1 MRRGRTHLSAV
12 AAKADGRARRRASA
26 LVTGVIA
33 GGLALAC
40 ATPAHADE
48 VASSP
53 KGLIGGALLGAEV
66 VTMTESIAG
75 AHAVWWYGVGAPV
88 GAAGGAVGGYFLDK
102 AAVGNGM
109 ASMGLLAGG
118 LALVIPALVLTLNA
132 TRYQGSESA
141 TEDKPPVN
149 EPVANPG
156 VPGGSMVVPTP
167 KTPSVEPAPPGSP
180 SPVTQPPG
188 GGPSG
193 TTPPGS
199 LLDIHLDGAA
209 VASTVV
215 RFGVP
220 VPDVRPMYTV
230 REQQQYG
237 LPQRTEV
244 RMPVLAV
251 TF

>member
-1 MRRGRTHLSAV
+1 MRRGRTHLSRAGRIACVV
-12 AAKADGRARRRASA
+12 AC
-26 LVTGVIA
+26 GV
-33 GGLALAC
+33 ALAY
-40 ATPAHADE
+40 AAPAQADE

-53 KGLIGGALLGAEV
+53 KGLIGGALL
-66 VTMTESIAG
+66 G

-109 ASMGLLAGG
+109 PSMGLLAGG

-132 TRYQGSESA
+132 TRYQGSEAA

-149 EPVANPG
+149 EPAANPG

-167 KTPSVEPAPPGSP
+167 KTPSVEPAPPASP
-180 SPVTQPPG
+180 SPVTQPPSS
-188 GGPSG
+188 GPPS
-193 TTPPGS
+193 S
-199 LLDIHLDGAA
+199 LLDIHLDATHSDGA
-209 VASTVV
+209 V

-220 VPDVRPMYTV
+220 VPDVRPMYTA